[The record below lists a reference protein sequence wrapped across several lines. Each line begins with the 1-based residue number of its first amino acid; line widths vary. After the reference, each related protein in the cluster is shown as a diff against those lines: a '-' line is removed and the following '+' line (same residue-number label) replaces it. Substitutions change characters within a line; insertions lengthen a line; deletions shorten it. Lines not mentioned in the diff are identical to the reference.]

1 MPLRPLRSVVSL
13 FPVFH
18 CFDHAYIGTLIEEG
32 LLGDNIVQMRI
43 QIQCLCVPLSDMQS
57 NFRIVVLA
65 RLPLRSLQQARAD
78 PLATPIFEHGER
90 TDIPSIDLGLP
101 CKPAST

>member
-1 MPLRPLRSVVSL
+1 
-13 FPVFH
+13 
-18 CFDHAYIGTLIEEG
+18 
-32 LLGDNIVQMRI
+32 MRI
-43 QIQCLCVPLSDMQS
+43 QIQCLFVPLSDMQS

-90 TDIPSIDLGLP
+90 IDIPFIVLRLP
-101 CKPAST
+101 FEPASSGCVESCLLSTRHPLKTNPTTSELCSASWMY